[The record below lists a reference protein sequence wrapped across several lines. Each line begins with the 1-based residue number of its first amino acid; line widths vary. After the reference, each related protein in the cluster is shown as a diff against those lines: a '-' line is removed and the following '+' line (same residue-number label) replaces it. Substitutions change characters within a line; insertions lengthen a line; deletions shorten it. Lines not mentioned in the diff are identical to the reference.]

1 MHELQCYPAH
11 LVFPAAQN
19 PNAGQ
24 ALSAT
29 MNPRTLNQF
38 LALADAQHYGRAS
51 LAANVSI
58 STLSRSIRQL
68 EDELGVIL
76 FARDN
81 RSVSM
86 TPDGHILEQ
95 YARDA
100 VSRFNTLKQQ
110 LADTAGPLR
119 GELSLYCS
127 VTASHSILFDLLERF
142 RPDYPEVEI
151 KLQTGDPEEAINR
164 VVAGKED
171 ITIAAH
177 PASLPRGVAYRPVT
191 RSPLLFIASARHSD
205 LLTDPSTDLH
215 RIDWARVPMI
225 IAISGLARSRIDAWF
240 KARKL
245 KPRIYAQVAGN
256 EAIVSMV
263 SLGLGVG
270 VVPEIVLENSPL
282 AGKVRVIDVR
292 PQLKPYDLG
301 LFTLKKS
308 MSNPLV
314 RAFWETCNQ
323 AYY

>member
-1 MHELQCYPAH
+1 
-11 LVFPAAQN
+11 
-19 PNAGQ
+19 
-24 ALSAT
+24 

-38 LALADAQHYGRAS
+38 LALADSLHYGRAS

-68 EDELGVIL
+68 EDELGVTL

-81 RSVSM
+81 RSVRM
-86 TPDGHILEQ
+86 TPDGHVLEQ

-100 VSRFNTLKQQ
+100 VSRFNTLKHQ
-110 LADTAGPLR
+110 LADKAGPLR

-142 RPDYPEVEI
+142 RPNYPEVEI

-177 PASLPRGVAYRPVT
+177 PRSLPRGVAYRPVT
-191 RSPLLFIASARHSD
+191 SSPLLFISSARHSD
-205 LLTDPSTDLH
+205 SVTDRLTDLH
-215 RIDWARVPMI
+215 RINWAEVPMI
-225 IAISGLARSRIDAWF
+225 IAISGLARYRIDAWF

-245 KPRIYAQVAGN
+245 TPRVYAQVAGN

-282 AGKVRVIDVR
+282 ADKVRVIDVK
-292 PQLKPYDLG
+292 PQLKPYNLG
-301 LFTLKKS
+301 LFTLKKN

-314 RAFWETCNQ
+314 RAFWETCNE
-323 AYY
+323 AYQ